1 MSPREIDEL
10 VPWEIA
16 VMLNLDEN
24 DDNGFGGV
32 NDGTPGAQFAA
43 VSGLAGVAVKGQT

>member
-16 VMLNLDEN
+16 VMLNLDEQ
-24 DDNGFGGV
+24 DDGFGGV
-32 NDGTPGAQFAA
+32 SDGTPGAQFAA
-43 VSGLAGVAVKGQT
+43 VSGLGGVAVKGQT